1 MLNREKQFFSDPI
14 PARAGIGLRG
24 PHYKEFVDTRPTV
37 GFVEVHSENYFGQGG
52 VPHYYLERVRHD
64 YPLSIHGVGLSLGST
79 DPLNIKHL
87 RRLRQLVEAYQPEF
101 ISEHLSW
108 GSISG
113 RYLNDLLPLPYTEE
127 AVQHLAERISQVQD
141 YLQRPVMVENVSC
154 YLQFTHSHL
163 TEWEFVSAVADLAQ
177 CHVLLDINNIY
188 VNACNHGFDS
198 IDFLKGIR
206 GDLVREI
213 HLAGHTVN
221 EYEQGKIIIDTHD
234 HRVCHDVWMLFEK
247 AIQRYGPKPTLIEW
261 DTNLP
266 ELQVLLDESVIAQ
279 NILTENCHARVA

>member
-1 MLNREKQFFSDPI
+1 MDRQELSLVPVIQHSR
-14 PARAGIGLRG
+14 
-24 PHYKEFVDTRPTV
+24 TV
-37 GFVEVHSENYFGQGG
+37 FM
-52 VPHYYLERVRHD
+52 R
-64 YPLSIHGVGLSLGST
+64 LSI
-79 DPLNIKHL
+79 NHL
-87 RRLRQLVEAYQPEF
+87 HRLHQLVEAYQPEL

-108 GSISG
+108 GSIGG

-127 AVQHLAERISQVQD
+127 AVQHLAERVSQVQD
-141 YLQRPVMVENVSC
+141 YLQRPIMVENVSC
-154 YLQFTHSHL
+154 YLQFSHSHL
-163 TEWEFVSAVADLAQ
+163 TEWEFVSAVADLAR
-177 CHVLLDINNIY
+177 CHILLDINNIY
-188 VNACNHGFDS
+188 VNACNHGFDAV
-198 IDFLKGIR
+198 DFLKGIS

-234 HRVCHDVWMLFEK
+234 HRVCHDVWKLFEK
-247 AIQRYGPKPTLIEW
+247 AIQHYGAKPTLIEW